1 MRKASQQPVVA
12 PGLLQDF
19 SDDAQFRLLVQ
30 GVTDYA
36 IYMLDTHGC
45 VSNWNPGGERIKGYR
60 RDEIIGQHFSRFYTE
75 EDRAAGE
82 PERGLR
88 AAREEGRYEREGWRM
103 RKDGT
108 RFRASVVI
116 DPIWQGDQLMGY
128 AKVTRDI
135 TDRYEAQLRL
145 EDAQKVLAQSQK
157 MEAVGK
163 LTLGLAHDFNNLLT
177 VIINSLDLLQ
187 ARHEGD
193 ERSGRLIEGAT
204 RAADRGA
211 LLTRQLLTFARGQNL
226 APEIHDINQ
235 LLRSTE
241 ALFRRACDT
250 HITLGFEFAEA
261 LPQIL
266 VDPAQFEAAI
276 LNLVINA
283 RDAMEAGGRV
293 TITTALVQSRP
304 PADLDAVPAPYIC
317 VEVADNGSGMA
328 PELLERVVEPFF
340 TTKTVGKG
348 SGLGLSQ
355 VYGFASQSAGF
366 MRMESEPG
374 VGTRVFIYLPVGQA

>member
-1 MRKASQQPVVA
+1 MAQARA
-12 PGLLQDF
+12 QDL

-30 GVTDYA
+30 SVTDYA
-36 IYMLDTHGC
+36 IYMLDRDGFIR
-45 VSNWNPGGERIKGYR
+45 NWNPGGERIKGYR
-60 RDEIIGQHFSRFYTE
+60 HEEIIGQHFSRFYTE

-82 PERGLR
+82 PARGLR
-88 AAREEGRYEREGWRM
+88 AAREQGRYEKEGWRL

-116 DPIWQGDQLMGY
+116 DPVWQGDQLVGY

-145 EDAQKVLAQSQK
+145 EEAQKVIAQSQK

-177 VIINSLDLLQ
+177 VIINSLDLLD
-187 ARHEGD
+187 ARHAGD
-193 ERSGRLIEGAT
+193 ERSLRLVEGAT

-235 LLRSTE
+235 LLRSTG
-241 ALFRRACDT
+241 ALFRRACDA
-250 HITLGFEFAEA
+250 HIAIDFDFAEE
-261 LPQIL
+261 LPRIL
-266 VDPAQFEAAI
+266 VDPSQFEAAV

-283 RDAMEAGGRV
+283 RDAMEAGGRI
-293 TITTALVQSRP
+293 TIRTSLVQAAP
-304 PADLDAVPAPYIC
+304 PTDPGAGTLPYVC
-317 VEVADNGSGMA
+317 VEVADNGAGI
-328 PELLERVVEPFF
+328 PQELLERVVEPFF
-340 TTKTVGKG
+340 TTKGIGKG

-374 VGTRVFIYLPVGQA
+374 TGTRVFIYLPMGAD